1 MHALFCCYSRVSAA
15 HYFRAFLRG
24 RKFKCQRSTRSATAA
39 IRDSLKQFVTVRIAL
54 SFFNPSQACSC
65 WLQVGQALH
74 EEDEEEDEVLEVE
87 QVMVQSA
94 LVQADVVVVFQAALV
109 LADVAV
115 VVVQSEVAEALEVA
129 ELQVA
134 ELETLPAVSVAA
146 VQAVVLGLQGIA
158 RHGGVPSV
166 LPSSV

>member
-1 MHALFCCYSRVSAA
+1 VSAA

-24 RKFKCQRSTRSATAA
+24 RQLKSQRSTRSATAA

-54 SFFNPSQACSC
+54 SFFNPSQGRSC

-74 EEDEEEDEVLEVE
+74 EEDEEEDEVLEVK

-94 LVQADVVVVFQAALV
+94 LVQAALVVVVLQAAFV

-115 VVVQSEVAEALEVA
+115 IVIQSEVADALEVA

-134 ELETLPAVSVAA
+134 ELETVPAVSVAA
-146 VQAVVLGLQGIA
+146 VQAVMLGLQRIA
-158 RHGGVPSV
+158 RHGTLLGS
-166 LPSSV
+166 SSV

>member
-1 MHALFCCYSRVSAA
+1 MQ
-15 HYFRAFLRG
+15 
-24 RKFKCQRSTRSATAA
+24 K
-39 IRDSLKQFVTVRIAL
+39 
-54 SFFNPSQACSC
+54 
-65 WLQVGQALH
+65 
-74 EEDEEEDEVLEVE
+74 EEEDEVLEVE

-129 ELQVA
+129 ELQGKT
-134 ELETLPAVSVAA
+134 LETLPAVSVAA